1 MNDQRFSVRA
11 VQNLDGGFVA
21 PPVVA
26 SPGQSD
32 LQANRSGSDRLK
44 VLHLYAGNLYG
55 GVETFL
61 TTLARLRDM
70 SPEMEPEFGLCFHGR
85 LWDELAATGVPVQD
99 LGPVRFSRP
108 WSVVRAQRRLA
119 SLLAVGRYDV
129 VVCHMPWVQA
139 LFGVVALR
147 CGPGFVAYFH
157 GPRGDGWVE
166 WLAGRQRPCLV
177 VGPSRHTVNSYRS
190 QFPGVRVEVLNY
202 PIPPQV
208 VDVPELRPEERASIR
223 QQFGAGPGDVV
234 ILQASR
240 IESWKGPDLAL
251 RALARLRDVPG
262 WQFWLAGGVQRPSEQ
277 PLYDLLRRI
286 ASEGEIANR
295 VRFLGQ
301 RSDVA
306 RLMRAADLYCQ
317 GNRGP
322 EGFSLSFLEASYCG
336 LPIITTDLGG
346 AGEMVDPQTG
356 VLVPP
361 GEDVAGLADALRSVL
376 VDPDRRAAMA
386 CRSREK
392 AVQLSEARQ
401 QLRRLAGFFAATAQL
416 KPATQPRE
424 GR

>member
-1 MNDQRFSVRA
+1 M
-11 VQNLDGGFVA
+11 
-21 PPVVA
+21 
-26 SPGQSD
+26 
-32 LQANRSGSDRLK
+32 K
-44 VLHLYAGNLYG
+44 VLHLSAGNLYG

-61 TTLARLRDM
+61 TTLARLRDL
-70 SPEMEPEFGLCFHGR
+70 SPEIEPEFGLCFHGR
-85 LWDELAATGVPVQD
+85 LWDELAATGVLVQD

-139 LFGVVALR
+139 LFGVVARR

-277 PLYDLLRRI
+277 PFYDLLRRI

-301 RSDVA
+301 RSDVT

-346 AGEMVDPQTG
+346 AGEMIDPDAG

-361 GEDVAGLADALRSVL
+361 GEDITGLADALRSVL
-376 VDPDRRAAMA
+376 VAPNRRAAMA
-386 CRSREK
+386 CRAREK
-392 AVQLSEARQ
+392 AVQLSDARQ
-401 QLRRLAGFFAATAQL
+401 QLRRLAGFLAATVQL

-424 GR
+424 ER

>member
-1 MNDQRFSVRA
+1 LVERGDI
-11 VQNLDGGFVA
+11 
-21 PPVVA
+21 
-26 SPGQSD
+26 
-32 LQANRSGSDRLK
+32 LK
-44 VLHLYAGNLYG
+44 VLHLSAGNLYG

-61 TTLARLRDM
+61 TTLARLREM
-70 SPEMEPEFGLCFHGR
+70 TPEMMPEFGLCFRGR
-85 LWDELAATGVPVQD
+85 LWNELEGTGVPVRD

-108 WSVVRAQRRLA
+108 SSVVRARRRLA
-119 SLLAVGRYDV
+119 SLLAVGRYDI

-139 LFGVVALR
+139 LFGAVARR

-157 GPRGDGWVE
+157 GPRSDGWVQ

-177 VGPSRHTVNSYRS
+177 VAPGRHTLDSYRS
-190 QFPGVRVEVLNY
+190 QFPGVRVEILNY
-202 PIPPQV
+202 PLPPQV
-208 VDVPELRPEERASIR
+208 VDAPVLKPEERASIR
-223 QQFGAGPGDVV
+223 QQFGAGPEDVI
-234 ILQASR
+234 ILQACR
-240 IESWKGPDLAL
+240 IESWKGPDLVL
-251 RALARLRDVPG
+251 RALAHLRDLPG

-277 PLYDLLRRI
+277 PYYDFLRRI
-286 ASEGEIANR
+286 VSKGELATR
-295 VRFLGQ
+295 VRFLGL

-306 RLMRAADLYCQ
+306 RLMRVADLYCQ

-346 AGEMVDPQTG
+346 AGEMIDPEAG

-361 GEDVAGLADALRSVL
+361 GEDVTGLADALRSVL

-386 CRSREK
+386 CRAREK
-392 AVQLSEARQ
+392 AVQLSDARQ
-401 QLRRLAGFFAATAQL
+401 QLRRLAGFFAATAQS